1 MIIRSSGKG
10 AFMIRATRSF
20 SLAALP
26 ILGLACATV
35 DPPKELVEARAE
47 FERAS
52 VGPTAKVNPAG
63 LYEAKKSLTKA
74 NAAFEQDPKS
84 DDTRDVA
91 YIALRKI
98 QLANAHARTEL
109 ASQEKARADRERA
122 RIENEQQR
130 TKQKLTEAELAE
142 IRRKLTE
149 SEDQRRSEADKLARY
164 NEQLQTTSAQLQAE
178 RQARLD
184 AEKKA
189 EEAVANLAKIAAVK
203 QETRGLVITLSGGV
217 LFASTHAT
225 LLSNARPKLDEI
237 ALALQKA
244 EADKFVVEGH
254 TDARGSEST
263 NQDLSYR
270 RAQTVRDYLVDR
282 GVPSEKIRAVG
293 YGRSRP
299 VADNSTSEGR
309 ANNRRVEIVVQP
321 KGPPS

>member
-164 NEQLQTTSAQLQAE
+164 NEQLQNTSAQLQAE